1 MEKEKFILV
10 TLLVV
15 QVENEVSFRIRDREM
30 AGLGMKEEETV
41 LLTEASFPWYWLKS
55 T

>member
-1 MEKEKFILV
+1 MKFPSEHKELV
-10 TLLVV
+10 HII
-15 QVENEVSFRIRDREM
+15 EIRDREM

-41 LLTEASFPWYWLKS
+41 LLTEAPFPWYWLKS